1 MFAGV
6 QPLHRSNFT
15 WGKNEAIGDR
25 NCFRASE
32 HPVARSRG
40 AYGAGGDVGSLE
52 EREYAFTLNPG
63 VDTGC
68 QVAGQFILNA
78 SEPGTRN
85 QLAVLI
91 TAKASRKQ
99 VQVYIRSC
107 GAAAGYGGDYAIPEY
122 LYLLD

>member
-1 MFAGV
+1 MKRSVIGIFFALASTQSLAAGV
-6 QPLHRSNFT
+6 LTGQVGMLEV
-15 WGKNEAIGDR
+15 WR
-25 NCFRASE
+25 N
-32 HPVARSRG
+32 G
-40 AYGAGGDVGSLE
+40 NI
-52 EREYAFTLNPG
+52 AFTLNPG

-68 QVAGQFILNA
+68 QAAGQFILNA